1 MYMQGMTLPRII
13 FIEIVAIQREAKVS
27 SHLMPER
34 PFLLVTGA
42 RPNFMK
48 VAPIAREMRK
58 RKISYRLLHT
68 GQHHD
73 PALSDIFLKQ
83 LGLGRPHFSLGVGSG
98 THAQVTARV
107 MRNAEP
113 ILTKLKP
120 RAVVVV
126 GDVNSTLAMAVTAS
140 KMHLPIV
147 HVEAGLRSGDRM
159 MPEETNR
166 ILTDVISDL
175 LLTPSADADQNL
187 KLEGISSE
195 RIARVGN
202 VMIDS
207 LKIALSKA
215 PRTKSKSEFVLMT
228 FHRPS
233 NVDSKSGLEKLIRFL
248 KQVSSFTQIE
258 LPLHPRT
265 HHQLQKFG
273 LLKNLQGIRGLS
285 LSEPIGYF
293 EFASKMRSASAVV
306 TDSGGIQEE
315 TSYLGVPCLIMRT
328 TTERPICITHG
339 TAELMGENF
348 SRAAKRLRDIL
359 RGKPKRKKKIP
370 LWDGKT
376 AKRIVSVL
384 RARYQ

>member
-1 MYMQGMTLPRII
+1 
-13 FIEIVAIQREAKVS
+13 
-27 SHLMPER
+27 MPES

-58 RKISYRLLHT
+58 RKIAYRLLHT

-73 PALSDIFLKQ
+73 PALSDVFLKE

-98 THAQVTARV
+98 SHAQVTARV
-107 MRNAEP
+107 MRNSEP
-113 ILTKLKP
+113 ILNKLKP

-140 KMHLPIV
+140 KMHIPIV
-147 HVEAGLRSGDRM
+147 HVEAGLRSRDRT

-166 ILTDVISDL
+166 VLTDVISDL
-175 LLTPSADADQNL
+175 LLTPSADADRNL
-187 KLEGISSE
+187 KKEGISSQ

-207 LKIALSKA
+207 LKAALSKA
-215 PRTKSKSEFVLMT
+215 AQSKSRRSFVLMT

-233 NVDSKSGLEKLIRFL
+233 NVDSKTGLERLIRFL
-248 KQVSSFTQIE
+248 KETSSFTPIE

-273 LLKNLQGIRGLS
+273 LLKRIQSIPGLS
-285 LSEPIGYF
+285 LTKPMGYF
-293 EFASKMRSASAVV
+293 EFISKMRSAAAVV

-315 TSYLGVPCLIMRT
+315 TSYLGIPCLIMRT
-328 TTERPICITHG
+328 TTERPVCITHG

-348 SRAAKRLRDIL
+348 VKATRRLREIL
-359 RGKPKRKKKIP
+359 KGKRKWGKKIP

-376 AKRIVSVL
+376 ATRIVAAL
-384 RARYQ
+384 TARF